1 MLAYSLVKPAKPI
14 RRQALKEEKRSKS
27 GNSVAVVGVVGLAAL
42 CCAGPLVLG
51 TLGVGAVLAA
61 VTSWWVLLPTAAAA
75 SGIVAWYAW
84 RRSCRIRESR
94 ASEPRRL
101 DRTRERTRQ

>member
-1 MLAYSLVKPAKPI
+1 M
-14 RRQALKEEKRSKS
+14 REENRSKA
-27 GNSVAVVGVVGLAAL
+27 GNSLAVAGLVGLAVL

-61 VTSWWVLLPTAAAA
+61 VTSWWVLLPAAAAA

-94 ASEPRRL
+94 ASEPGPL